1 MLQVL
6 AVTGAIGSGKSL
18 VCRFLAERGF
28 PVYDSDSRTKALYDT
43 DNELLEAVRKKMSA
57 YWTGD
62 GGIPG
67 DFLVMEDGRL
77 DRKAL
82 ASIIF
87 REGPSGSMALRDL
100 ESVVHPAV
108 LRDFLEWKDSPEVVA
123 QAEFGTAVIESA
135 IILDN
140 PVFRDVPDKVLLV
153 DAPEGAGIARAAM
166 RDHESAER
174 IAARMESRQK
184 VFSGT
189 DGGKQHPD
197 VDYIIENT
205 GTPED
210 LRRKVEQF
218 IDTNYRK

>member
-62 GGIPG
+62 GSIPE
-67 DFLVMEDGRL
+67 DFLVGEDGRL

-87 REGPSGSMALRDL
+87 KEGPSGSTALRDL

-108 LRDFLEWKDSPEVVA
+108 LRDFLEWKDSPEERRFCHRSSGGRTCAPQNVGKRPMSG
-123 QAEFGTAVIESA
+123 EKDRGESESMRK
-135 IILDN
+135 LVHRLSN
-140 PVFRDVPDKVLLV
+140 NWTNGVL
-153 DAPEGAGIARAAM
+153 AG
-166 RDHESAER
+166 
-174 IAARMESRQK
+174 
-184 VFSGT
+184 
-189 DGGKQHPD
+189 
-197 VDYIIENT
+197 
-205 GTPED
+205 
-210 LRRKVEQF
+210 
-218 IDTNYRK
+218 

>member
-62 GGIPG
+62 GSIPE
-67 DFLVMEDGRL
+67 DFLVVEDGRL

-87 REGPSGSMALRDL
+87 KVGPSGS
-100 ESVVHPAV
+100 
-108 LRDFLEWKDSPEVVA
+108 
-123 QAEFGTAVIESA
+123 TASHFCFV
-135 IILDN
+135 
-140 PVFRDVPDKVLLV
+140 
-153 DAPEGAGIARAAM
+153 
-166 RDHESAER
+166 R
-174 IAARMESRQK
+174 I
-184 VFSGT
+184 T
-189 DGGKQHPD
+189 
-197 VDYIIENT
+197 I
-205 GTPED
+205 
-210 LRRKVEQF
+210 
-218 IDTNYRK
+218 